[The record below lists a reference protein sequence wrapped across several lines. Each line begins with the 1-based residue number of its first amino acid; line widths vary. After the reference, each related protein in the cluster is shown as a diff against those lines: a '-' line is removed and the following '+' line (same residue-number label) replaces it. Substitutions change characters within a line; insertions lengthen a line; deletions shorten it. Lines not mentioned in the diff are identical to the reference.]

1 MSWTTQSC
9 IYNSIYNMIK
19 YSFLV
24 WGDFQYSIKHVY
36 KYIFT
41 YTTLEVMACVKC
53 TCIPE
58 NGQQLEE
65 SIQKCAEEGLM
76 PILQA
81 GVQVKGRS
89 LLDAKEL
96 KGKEVAFI
104 NVEKLQVIRWREGW
118 G

>member
-1 MSWTTQSC
+1 
-9 IYNSIYNMIK
+9 
-19 YSFLV
+19 
-24 WGDFQYSIKHVY
+24 
-36 KYIFT
+36 
-41 YTTLEVMACVKC
+41 MACIKR
-53 TCIPE
+53 TFIPE

-65 SIQKCAEEGLM
+65 SIKECTKEGLM

-104 NVEKLQVIRWREGW
+104 NVEKLEVTRGMVADEQLDGTSPFRMLGKPES
-118 G
+118 

>member
-1 MSWTTQSC
+1 
-9 IYNSIYNMIK
+9 
-19 YSFLV
+19 
-24 WGDFQYSIKHVY
+24 
-36 KYIFT
+36 
-41 YTTLEVMACVKC
+41 MACVKR
-53 TCIPE
+53 TYIPE

-104 NVEKLQVIRWREGW
+104 NVEKLEVIRWRKGW
-118 G
+118 GEGGGVNGKNSRKA

>member
-1 MSWTTQSC
+1 MKKSLNTYINT
-9 IYNSIYNMIK
+9 
-19 YSFLV
+19 FLHTL
-24 WGDFQYSIKHVY
+24 HV
-36 KYIFT
+36 
-41 YTTLEVMACVKC
+41 EVMACVKC
-53 TCIPE
+53 TYIPE

-118 G
+118 GSGVNGKNSRKA

>member
-1 MSWTTQSC
+1 MNF
-9 IYNSIYNMIK
+9 II
-19 YSFLV
+19 
-24 WGDFQYSIKHVY
+24 
-36 KYIFT
+36 
-41 YTTLEVMACVKC
+41 LEVMACIKR
-53 TCIPE
+53 TFIPE

-65 SIQKCAEEGLM
+65 SIKECTKEGLM

-104 NVEKLQVIRWREGW
+104 NVEKLEVTGGWWRMNSKMELSSECLESQRVRYK
-118 G
+118 